1 VKIFRK
7 FLVKYHI
14 IGLRDMI
21 VYMLLPSTNGEILS
35 NASTQSIQ
43 NKMGCNTDAIE
54 SLKLKDVSKSKED
67 L

>member
-1 VKIFRK
+1 
-7 FLVKYHI
+7 
-14 IGLRDMI
+14 MI